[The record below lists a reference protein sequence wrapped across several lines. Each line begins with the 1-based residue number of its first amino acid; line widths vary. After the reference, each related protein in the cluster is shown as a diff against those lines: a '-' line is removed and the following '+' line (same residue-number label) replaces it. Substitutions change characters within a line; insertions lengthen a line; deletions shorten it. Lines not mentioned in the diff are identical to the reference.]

1 MQAPNPDLDEGEE
14 FLVARSTALVR
25 RALPLERRRGW
36 MRLGLRRNAKG
47 EIAQGLPDDPH

>member
-25 RALPLERRRGW
+25 RALPLERRCGW